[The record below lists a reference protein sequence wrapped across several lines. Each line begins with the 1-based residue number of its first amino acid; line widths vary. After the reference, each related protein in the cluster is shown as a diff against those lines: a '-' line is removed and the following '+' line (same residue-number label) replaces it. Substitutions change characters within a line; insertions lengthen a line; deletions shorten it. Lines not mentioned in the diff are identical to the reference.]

1 MYTQRY
7 KANPYFGVEP
17 HCERRLLKE
26 SSFNGESYLE
36 VKSQPLKRSSSFGFK
51 FQTYMANGV
60 LLLSTFF
67 SQSSRADAKN
77 YYSVSLIDGKLQFKM
92 SSAAGRPLT
101 FVSTSTY
108 NDGQIHSVFLT
119 KSDNQILIYVNDEV
133 ICNPKGL
140 YLEQSGNE
148 IPAPSNNGLF
158 IGGIPFLLKDVIERA
173 NQIGSVNGLVG
184 TISDIVFIDDEYVR
198 HRNVQLNKNPCQ
210 YKETH
215 LFLGPCA

>member
-1 MYTQRY
+1 
-7 KANPYFGVEP
+7 
-17 HCERRLLKE
+17 
-26 SSFNGESYLE
+26 
-36 VKSQPLKRSSSFGFK
+36 
-51 FQTYMANGV
+51 MANGV

-77 YYSVSLIDGKLQFKM
+77 YYSVSLIDGKLQLKL
-92 SSAAGRPLT
+92 SSAAGRRPLT

-108 NDGQIHSVFLT
+108 NDGQIHSVFVT
-119 KSDNQILIYVNDEV
+119 KNDNHILIYLNDQV
-133 ICNPKGL
+133 ICDPKGL
-140 YLEQSGNE
+140 YLGQSGNE

-198 HRNVQLNKNPCQ
+198 HKMAFKGTVAPM
-210 YKETH
+210 
-215 LFLGPCA
+215 